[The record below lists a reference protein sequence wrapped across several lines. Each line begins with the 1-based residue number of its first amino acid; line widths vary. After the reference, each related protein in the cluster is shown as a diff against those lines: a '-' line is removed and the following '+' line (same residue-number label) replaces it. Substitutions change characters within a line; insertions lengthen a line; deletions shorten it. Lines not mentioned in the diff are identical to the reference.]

1 MTSAQLKKKIQ
12 LAPSDQEE
20 LRSALREA
28 KQRTG
33 GSISLV
39 IAAESASYAFW
50 ELFYAVLTAFL
61 LTLCMLPLSP
71 HVNRWIGSMLGGNR
85 SVYLS
90 MFNIGS
96 EAFVVTLFYL
106 LYNIPFFDR
115 IIIPAGARHHAGS
128 ARAMECFAM
137 GGSCCTDAHKGI
149 LVYVSFFEREVRI
162 VADRG
167 ISSVISQDLWN
178 LLADELA
185 ESLSRGE
192 VKAGLLHVVERCED
206 LLAGSSGQAVA
217 AGATDTAGQSDSS
230 PAFVILEN
238 ERWA

>member
-1 MTSAQLKKKIQ
+1 MTSAQLKKKIR
-12 LAPSDQEE
+12 LTPSDQEE

-90 MFNIGS
+90 MFNIAS
-96 EAFVVTLFYL
+96 EAFVVTLLYL
-106 LYNIPFFDR
+106 LYNIPVFDR
-115 IIIPAGARHHAGS
+115 IIIPAGARHHAVS
-128 ARAMECFAM
+128 ARSMECFAM
-137 GGSCCTDAHKGI
+137 GGSYCTDAHKGI
-149 LVYVSFFEREVRI
+149 LIYLSFFEREVRI

-185 ESLSRGE
+185 ESMSRDE
-192 VKAGLLHVVERCED
+192 VKAGLLHVIERCAD
-206 LLAGSSGQAVA
+206 LLAGSPESVKADGTDEAASG
-217 AGATDTAGQSDSS
+217 
-230 PAFVILEN
+230 FVILEN

>member
-12 LAPSDQEE
+12 LSPSDQEE

-115 IIIPAGARHHAGS
+115 IIIPAGARHHAVS

-137 GGSCCTDAHKGI
+137 GGSCCSDTHKGI

-192 VKAGLLHVVERCED
+192 VKAGLLHVVERCAD
-206 LLAGSSGQAVA
+206 LLAGSPESVKTDGTDEAASG
-217 AGATDTAGQSDSS
+217 
-230 PAFVILEN
+230 FVILEN